1 MTHALAAWL
10 AASAAFAITCYL
22 SLALGAL
29 RSYSLARLE
38 ALLAGDRPRRERLL
52 LLLEDEDLL
61 VLSVNGLRGVLTTCG
76 IVAMTFAL
84 VTEVGPGW
92 LAWTAAA
99 ALAALVF
106 VALAHLI
113 PHAIG
118 ERRAEPVLSRCLQ
131 SVHLLRVATV
141 PIHWLFRG
149 LIWLALRVAQIPEED
164 EAEEIKD
171 EILSAALA
179 GQSEGV
185 IDEQTKDVIRNLI
198 EFRDVAVGEV
208 MTKRPDIVTLEL
220 SDDLQAWVK
229 KALEHQF
236 SRLPVTDK
244 SLDRVVGILMVKDL
258 FRAALEKKEDA
269 RTLIRPAIFVPETKK
284 VAVLLKE
291 LRTRK
296 NHMAIVADEHGGTAG
311 LVTFEDLIE
320 EIIGEIDDEHDMAER
335 PPIRRL
341 SESELDLDAKVA
353 IEELNEQLGTMIPE
367 DDQVETIGGY
377 VTMRLGKIPVK
388 GDRVALNGYQLT
400 VTDADERRVR
410 RVHLKRAASAAT

>member
-1 MTHALAAWL
+1 MTDALAPWL
-10 AASAAFAITCYL
+10 AASAAFAVTCYL

-29 RSYSLARLE
+29 RSYSLARFE
-38 ALLAGDRPRRERLL
+38 ALLQKDPARLGRL
-52 LLLEDEDLL
+52 QALLEDEDRL
-61 VLSVNGLRGVLTTCG
+61 VLAVNGLRGALTTFG
-76 IVAMTFAL
+76 IVALTYGVVRETGGGWA
-84 VTEVGPGW
+84 GW
-92 LAWTAAA
+92 LEAAGLS
-99 ALAALVF
+99 ALAF
-106 VALAHLI
+106 VGLAHLI

-118 ERRAEPVLSRCLQ
+118 ERRAEPVLSRCLE
-131 SVHLLRVATV
+131 SVHWLRVATT
-141 PIHWLFRG
+141 PLHWAFSG
-149 LIWLALRVAQIPEED
+149 LIWLALRAAQIPEED

-198 EFRDVAVGEV
+198 EFRDVSVGEV
-208 MTKRPDIVTLEL
+208 MTKRPDIVTVDL
-220 SDDLQAWVK
+220 SEDLQAWQK

-244 SLDRVVGILMVKDL
+244 SLDRIVGILMVKDL

-269 RTLIRPAIFVPETKK
+269 RTLIRPAIFVPEAKK
-284 VAVLLKE
+284 VADLLKE

-320 EIIGEIDDEHDMAER
+320 EIIGEIDDEHDQAER

-341 SESELDLDAKVA
+341 SEHELDLDAKVA

-367 DDQVETIGGY
+367 SAEVETIGGY

-388 GDRVALNGYQLT
+388 GDRVALDGFQLT

-410 RVHLKRAASAAT
+410 RVHLRRAAPAAT